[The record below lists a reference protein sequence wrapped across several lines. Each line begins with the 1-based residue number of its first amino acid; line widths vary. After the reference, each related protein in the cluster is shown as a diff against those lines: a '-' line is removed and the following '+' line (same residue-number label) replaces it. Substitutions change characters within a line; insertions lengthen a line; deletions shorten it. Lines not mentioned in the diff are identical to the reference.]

1 MALLPPRRLTD
12 RALPPYRHIPGET
25 PHPTRSAE
33 GHSYNPDGAQ
43 SALSDRSALSDQPA
57 LPDRS
62 ALPDRPDSP
71 ALPGPPALPDL
82 NRSASLACE
91 EFLYG
96 VDLFNAGYWWE
107 CHEALEGLWRVAGR
121 GSPAGH
127 VLQAVIMCAVAHLKI
142 LKGNTVGARRLF
154 HNAERHVFEA
164 EKMDLGLD
172 LVGMLAETG
181 AFVFQDS
188 ETPAVL
194 RLLD

>member
-1 MALLPPRRLTD
+1 MAPLPPRRLTD
-12 RALPPYRHIPGET
+12 LPLPSYRHIPGET

-33 GHSYNPDGAQ
+33 GHSYNPGGAQ
-43 SALSDRSALSDQPA
+43 PDLPG
-57 LPDRS
+57 LPD
-62 ALPDRPDSP
+62 
-71 ALPGPPALPDL
+71 LPDL
-82 NRSASLACE
+82 NRSAPLACE

-96 VDLFNAGYWWE
+96 VDLFNGGYWWE

-142 LKGNTVGARRLF
+142 IKGNTVGARRLF

-172 LVGMLAETG
+172 LIGMLAETG

-188 ETPAVL
+188 EKPAVL